1 MYKTSAAAAV
11 AIAAYCTIALSIP
24 KHRTLSSS
32 YHQSEHCLPLVNCE
46 HCMVFAHHSEP
57 RPYLD
62 AGGRTAMLRPS
73 TARLLLHLA
82 KLQPGQHLLDPM
94 AGIGTIPIEVRV

>member
-1 MYKTSAAAAV
+1 MLFIVLARGRRCL
-11 AIAAYCTIALSIP
+11 I
-24 KHRTLSSS
+24 
-32 YHQSEHCLPLVNCE
+32 HQSDGIDLIRCNAVYTCATL
-46 HCMVFAHHSEP
+46 HHSEP

-82 KLQPGQHLLDPM
+82 KLQPGQHCLDPM
-94 AGIGTIPIEVRV
+94 AGIGTIPIEVSIYYVT